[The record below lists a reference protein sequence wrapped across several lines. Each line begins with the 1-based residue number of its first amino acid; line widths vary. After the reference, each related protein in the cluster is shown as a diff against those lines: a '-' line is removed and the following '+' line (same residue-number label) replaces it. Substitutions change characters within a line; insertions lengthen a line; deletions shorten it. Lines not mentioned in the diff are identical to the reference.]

1 MYKLLVI
8 LIIIYFLI
16 TQIKLLSMCNIKYDK
31 INHLIAKEPSLIVC
45 SHDYEQNDV
54 FIVINEFI
62 VSKKPVTIVLRNLVG
77 HRLLFYYL
85 KFIGVLN
92 IYFLFVLE
100 EGGTVKK
107 IQDELMK
114 ERFVVTFLTRDN
126 NSHGV
131 YYSLKDLDEEK
142 NIYLCKITSNYLR
155 EGEYFSRFEKIT
167 YNYGKEYNIEYEK
180 YLYSLSD
187 DKGSFMNNLLE
198 RLYL

>member
-1 MYKLLVI
+1 MYKLIII

-16 TQIKLLSMCNIKYDK
+16 TQVKLLSLCNIKYDK
-31 INHLIAKEPSLIVC
+31 KNDLFTKEPALIVC

-62 VSKKPVTIVLRNLVG
+62 LSKKPVTIVLGNLFG
-77 HRLLFYYL
+77 HHLLFYYL
-85 KFIGVLN
+85 KFIGVFT
-92 IYFLFVLE
+92 IDFLFVKE
-100 EGGTVKK
+100 EGGTVKT

-114 ERFVVTFLTRDN
+114 DRFVVTFLTRDN

-142 NIYLCKITSNYLR
+142 NLFLCKITSDYLK
-155 EGEYFSRFEKIT
+155 EDEYSSRFEKFI
-167 YNYGKEYNIEYEK
+167 YNYDKEYNVEYEK
-180 YLYSLSD
+180 YLYSLRD
-187 DKGSFMNNLLE
+187 DQDSFMNHLLE